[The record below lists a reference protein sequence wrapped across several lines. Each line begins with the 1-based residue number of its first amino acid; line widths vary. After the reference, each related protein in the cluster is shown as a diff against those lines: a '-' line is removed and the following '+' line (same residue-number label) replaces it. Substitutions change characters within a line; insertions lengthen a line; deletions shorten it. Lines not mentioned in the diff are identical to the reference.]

1 MDGTETLPLI
11 QRFKAYITKTVL
23 SPRIIKF
30 GIVGACGTVVN
41 MGLLYVLTDLGRMP
55 YFVSSVIAIE
65 VSILSNFTINH
76 LWTWSD
82 RSGHGTLLGK
92 LVRYHIGAGAT
103 GLANYL
109 ILILLTEMFGLHYL
123 VSNLIGIGIGT
134 IANFLINDLWTFRHR
149 KT

>member
-1 MDGTETLPLI
+1 MDGTETLSLV
-11 QRFKAYITKTVL
+11 QRFKAYVTKTLL
-23 SPRIIKF
+23 SPRMVKF
-30 GIVGACGTVVN
+30 GIVGASGTVVN

-55 YFVSSVIAIE
+55 YFISSVIAIE

-82 RSGHGTLLGK
+82 RSGHGTLSGK
-92 LVRYHIGAGAT
+92 LIRYHIGAGAT
-103 GLANYL
+103 GLGNYL
-109 ILILLTEMFGLHYL
+109 ILILLTEMAGLHYL

-134 IANFLINDLWTFRHR
+134 MANFLINDLWTFRHR